1 MKVMVIETSLE
12 EYLNKTESYLGNIII
27 DPQNSDTWKFQ
38 LTIAINFISSK
49 DVEEEC
55 VMQSRSNNIKATSYN
70 NVNKV
75 VDKVFNS
82 LRLKYQGNLEK
93 LMRGSDSSF
102 DSVQRMYHKCHK
114 VNFRGASLN
123 IDSPDWIKTK
133 KKPTIN

>member
-1 MKVMVIETSLE
+1 MVIETSLE

-82 LRLKYQGNLEK
+82 LRLRYQGNLEK

-102 DSVQRMYHKCHK
+102 DSAQLMYHKCHK
-114 VNFRGASLN
+114 VNYRDASSN

-133 KKPTIN
+133 KKQQ

>member
-49 DVEEEC
+49 DVEEER

-82 LRLKYQGNLEK
+82 LRLRYQGNLEK

-102 DSVQRMYHKCHK
+102 NSAQLMYHKCHK
-114 VNFRGASLN
+114 LNYRGASSN

-133 KKPTIN
+133 KKQQ